1 MKLTESKL
9 QKIIREEARRLV
21 LERKQE
27 EIIQRVFDKLDA
39 TRGVSPR
46 FQSENVIEAGEH
58 QLRFFNESPIHL
70 TVALEGAGVFREF
83 QFSLTND
90 VNTPEAILDRVSPF
104 IT

>member
-21 LERKQE
+21 FEQRQE
-27 EIIQRVFDKLDA
+27 EIVQRVFDKLDA
-39 TRGVSPR
+39 TRGVQPR
-46 FQSENVIEAGEH
+46 FSGENVIEAGDH
-58 QLRFFNESPIHL
+58 QLRFIDESPVHL
-70 TVALEGAGVFREF
+70 TVALSGAEIFREF
-83 QFSLTND
+83 QFDLTSN

>member
-9 QKIIREEARRLV
+9 QDIIREEAKRLM

-27 EIIQRVFDKLDA
+27 KIIQSVFDKLDA
-39 TRGVSPR
+39 TLGVQPR
-46 FQSENVIEAGEH
+46 FNGENVIEAGEH
-58 QLRFFNESPIHL
+58 QLRFIDESPIHL
-70 TVALEGAGVFREF
+70 TVALSGVGIFREF
-83 QFSLTND
+83 QFDLTNN